1 MALSKPKLYN
11 AILSI
16 FQTKR
21 MELDPDA
28 DPPFSTLREVS
39 PNMLIFAKELSDAY
53 NDYAQDSET
62 YAANSLI
69 ANGKTVMK
77 TILETLEATGNT
89 PVSVA
94 LTISNS
100 IQAYWGVCAYAL
112 APFPP
117 GFSLVHTITITP
129 PTTPSFAGIQSAIM
143 SGGEDTIQAN
153 LWAEAIDSQTK
164 SVKTTHIG
172 LDTTVPTPLPKT
184 DSNKPI
190 S

>member
-1 MALSKPKLYN
+1 MALSKIKLYN
-11 AILSI
+11 KILSI
-16 FQTKR
+16 FTTVR
-21 MELDPDA
+21 MEPDPDS
-28 DPPFSTLREVS
+28 DPPFSALREAT
-39 PNMLIFAKELSDAY
+39 PTMIIFAKELSDAY
-53 NDYAQDSET
+53 DDYAQDSET
-62 YAANSLI
+62 YAGDSLI
-69 ANGKTVMK
+69 ADGKSIMRS
-77 TILETLEATGNT
+77 ILETLDAPGNT
-89 PVSVA
+89 ELFVA
-94 LTISNS
+94 TTISDS

-184 DSNKPI
+184 ESDKPI